1 MDIKEIL
8 AEVKR
13 GCAEIIDEAR
23 IEDLIKNYYEKGENF
38 YVKAGFDPTA
48 PDLHLGHSVV
58 LSKMAFLQKHGAR
71 VQFLIGDFTG
81 QIGDPSGKNATRKKL
96 SQEEVLKNA
105 KTYESQVFKILDK
118 NKTDIVFNSKWLNE
132 LGAAGI
138 VELTSTFSVA
148 RMLEREDF
156 TKRFREQSSI
166 SICEFLYP
174 LLQGYDSVA
183 LKSDIEMGGTDQ
195 KFNLL
200 MGRTLQRIYDAKKEQ
215 AIIMMPLLEGLD
227 GVNKMSK
234 SLNNYIGVTENAK
247 DIYAKILSISDEL
260 GAAGIVE
267 LTSTFSVARMLERED
282 FTKRFREQSSISIC
296 EFLYPLLQGYDSVAL
311 KSDIEMGGTDQKFN
325 LLMGRTLQ
333 RIYDAK
339 KEQAI
344 IMMPLL
350 EGLDGV
356 NKMSKSL
363 NNYIGVTENAKDI
376 YAKILSISDELMF
389 RYCELLSKKSLKEIE
404 TIKENIQNGSL
415 HPKIVKENLALELVE
430 RFHSKELA
438 DEAKA
443 EFDRVHSANALP
455 SEITE
460 FEIGGGSV
468 WLAKA
473 LVECGL
479 ENSTS
484 AARRAI
490 VANSVS
496 VNSQKVKD
504 EQMQLELGEYILQIG
519 KRKFARLKVKK

>member
-200 MGRTLQRIYDAKKEQ
+200 MGRTLQRIYD
-215 AIIMMPLLEGLD
+215 
-227 GVNKMSK
+227 V
-234 SLNNYIGVTENAK
+234 
-247 DIYAKILSISDEL
+247 
-260 GAAGIVE
+260 
-267 LTSTFSVARMLERED
+267 
-282 FTKRFREQSSISIC
+282 
-296 EFLYPLLQGYDSVAL
+296 
-311 KSDIEMGGTDQKFN
+311 
-325 LLMGRTLQ
+325 
-333 RIYDAK
+333 K

-389 RYCELLSKKSLKEIE
+389 RYYELLSKKSLKEIE

-438 DEAKA
+438 NEAKA

-455 SEITE
+455 SQIAE
-460 FEIGGGSV
+460 FELSGGSV

-496 VNSQKVKD
+496 VNSQKIKD